1 MQEIAQSKFKVTPR
15 YELVSS
21 EGPDH
26 DKLFTVAAYISDNK
40 YGVGTGKS
48 KQEAQ
53 EAAAKA
59 TLEMISNP

>member
-1 MQEIAQSKFKVTPR
+1 MQEVSQARFKLTPR
-15 YELVSS
+15 YELLAE

-26 DKLFTVAAYISDNK
+26 DKIFTVTAFIGEHQ

-59 TLEMISNP
+59 TLEMINVS